1 MWNKEQSQDVGEG
14 ATAIQAGG
22 NVTIKGLQFTEVREL
37 CVLLLR
43 DNFPRLREEARQV
56 AEEHVKQFAIQLE
69 VKIADNLTSVV
80 IDKFR
85 DPDVQA
91 AINDAVQSSAR
102 KGDAANPD
110 ILVALILKKMSA
122 DCNSFKDIVF
132 TEAVQVAPKLT
143 REQISFL
150 AFVLIMQIYVFC
162 VDSWEQLERRYQLVE
177 HLAAPGFDV
186 SETQRQH
193 IHYSGAASVAGRN
206 AVRPEYNMFEAME
219 IKYAEHGLHSF
230 RSLMHEKAPTLV
242 KLINQYKKLQGD
254 SVALTSVG
262 LAIVAAYLSSFGFVD
277 MDLLADK

>member
-1 MWNKEQSQDVGEG
+1 MLSDSQEQNVSGG
-14 ATAIQAGG
+14 ALAIQAGG
-22 NVTIKGLQFTEVREL
+22 NVTINGLPLNEVREL
-37 CVLLLR
+37 CALFLR

-56 AEEHVKQFAIQLE
+56 AEKHVIQFAGQLE
-69 VKIADNLTSVV
+69 KKLADNVAVV
-80 IDKFR
+80 IVDKFR

-91 AINDAVQSSAR
+91 AINDAVQASAR

-110 ILVALILKKMSA
+110 ILASLILKKVSS

-132 TEAVQVAPKLT
+132 AEAVQVAPKLT
-143 REQISFL
+143 REHIAFL
-150 AFVLIMQIYVFC
+150 AFVLIMQLYVFS

-177 HLAAPGFDV
+177 YLAAPGFGI

-219 IKYAEHGLHSF
+219 IKYGKHGLHSF
-230 RSLMHEKAPTLV
+230 RSGMSEKSPTLV
-242 KLINQYKKLQGD
+242 RLINEYKKAQGD

-262 LAIVAAYLSSFGFVD
+262 IAIVSAYLSNFGFVD
-277 MDLLADK
+277 LDLLADS